1 MSVRHSRLPP
11 HVSDLL
17 SRVQTAVGNGY
28 RVERE
33 LGGGGMSRVFLATE
47 TALGRSVVIKLL
59 APELTT
65 DLLAERFR
73 REFQVTAV
81 LGQHP
86 HILPVL
92 STGTN
97 DGLLYFITPYIE
109 GESLR
114 HRLHRDGR
122 FDIDDVVRI
131 LAELA
136 SALAFAHDKGIVH
149 RDVKPENVLLSDG
162 HAILADFGIS
172 AVLMR
177 PNTPAPDGSDLRLT
191 ELGMAVGTP
200 GYMSPEQAAGDSDID
215 GRSDL
220 YSLGVIGYEMLTG
233 SPPFTGGSA
242 MEVMSAH
249 LNSAPRPVELLRPD
263 TPGALA
269 SALKCALAKRPG
281 DRFPTADDF
290 IAALAPSWSGRGAAY
305 RAPSRRWPW
314 MAAAAAA
321 LLLAGAGY
329 ARLVQRDAG
338 TTNPDLVAVAPFEAV
353 GPDLSVWR
361 EGFVDLLSNN
371 LDGAGPLRSVPP
383 TVVVRRAP
391 PRMDRDGARELA
403 ERTGAGITIFG
414 TLVASGRDSVRV
426 SATIVERATGAATD
440 VQLRDDIS
448 HIDRLADSLSVAILR
463 ELGRTRAIGATR
475 LASLGSSSLPALKAY
490 LQGEQFYRRSD
501 WDSAAVHYQ
510 RAIALDSTFAPAL
523 RHLSNALSW
532 RLTSQLELS
541 HAGYDYALRAGTL
554 NHGLTPRESLLV
566 AADSIFAALQ
576 LPSPTQAPGSRITLV
591 QRVTALLDDG
601 VRRFPDDP
609 EMWFKFGDVQYHFTR
624 WLLPSRSSMRSARD
638 AFERA
643 ITLDSAFAPAYIHQL
658 ELAAHDQ
665 DVDAMRASATRYLA
679 LEPNDVHGRSVRLVQ
694 LLMDPAHRATMA
706 GDSVVATA
714 GAEVLQA
721 AYGMLG
727 PLMDSAE
734 TQVTM
739 SRSLFEAS
747 RAGRAPDVLSRDAR
761 AAYTG
766 ALLMRG
772 HVAQS
777 LALADTSQW
786 LPLFEAAFLRAAP
799 SDSAARV
806 FDRWLADPKSSH
818 RVSAGSVYWS
828 LSGDT
833 ARLRHAMQLAT
844 SGRLPNFPDALIPG
858 MSAIARGDTTTAI
871 GALTLPD
878 SACAGWCWE
887 ARLPLAFLLS
897 ARNRDREAAAVLDQD
912 LMAWPALRVMW
923 MLERGRVNERL
934 GARPKAIDAYLY
946 VANAWRHADPL
957 LLPYVTEARRGL
969 ERLSSDPARS

>member
-1 MSVRHSRLPP
+1 
-11 HVSDLL
+11 VSELL
-17 SRVQTAVGNGY
+17 SRVQAAVGNGY

-33 LGGGGMSRVFLATE
+33 LGGGGMSRVFVATE

-59 APELTT
+59 APELTNE
-65 DLLAERFR
+65 LLAERFR

-97 DGLLYFITPYIE
+97 DGLLYFITPFIE
-109 GESLR
+109 GETLR
-114 HRLHRDGR
+114 HRLRREGR
-122 FDIDDVVRI
+122 LPVDDVVRI
-131 LAELA
+131 LAELG
-136 SALAFAHDKGIVH
+136 SALAFAHERGIVH
-149 RDVKPENVLLSDG
+149 RDVKPENVLLSNG

-177 PNTPAPDGSDLRLT
+177 PNTPVPDGGDTRLT
-191 ELGMAVGTP
+191 EHGMAVGTP
-200 GYMSPEQAAGDSDID
+200 GYMSPEQAAGESAID

-233 SPPFTGGSA
+233 SPPFTGSSP

-249 LNSAPRPVELLRPD
+249 LNSAPRPVESLRHD
-263 TPGALA
+263 TPRPLA
-269 SALKCALAKRPG
+269 SALRRILAKRPE
-281 DRFPTADDF
+281 DRFQTADAF
-290 IAALAPSWSGRGAAY
+290 ITSLGSAWSGRGAAY
-305 RAPSRRWPW
+305 RSPTRRWPW
-314 MAAAAAA
+314 IAAAA
-321 LLLAGAGY
+321 LLLAIAGY
-329 ARLVQRDAG
+329 ARLAQRDAG
-338 TTNPDLVAVAPFEAV
+338 SSNPDLVAVAPFEVV
-353 GPDLSVWR
+353 GPELGVWR
-361 EGFVDLLSNN
+361 EGFVDLISNN

-383 TVVVRRAP
+383 TVVLRRAP
-391 PRMDRDGARELA
+391 SRMDRDGARELA
-403 ERTGAGITIFG
+403 ARTGAGITIFG
-414 TLVASGRDSVRV
+414 NLVASGRDSVRA
-426 SATIVERATGAATD
+426 SATIVETATGVATD
-440 VQLRDDIS
+440 VQLRDDVS

-501 WDSAAVHYQ
+501 WDSAAAHYQ

-532 RLTSQLELS
+532 RLTTDLELS
-541 HAGYDYALRAGTL
+541 HDGYTYALRAGAL
-554 NHGLTPRESLLV
+554 NRGLTPRESLLV
-566 AADSIFAALQ
+566 AADSMFAALQ
-576 LPSPTQAPGSRITLV
+576 LAATAQKLRDNTQLV
-591 QRVTALLDDG
+591 QRVTTLLDDG

-643 ITLDSAFAPAYIHQL
+643 MSLDSAFAPAYIHQM

-665 DVDAMRASATRYLA
+665 DVDAMRTSAARYLA
-679 LEPNDVHGRSVRLVQ
+679 LDPNDVHGRSVRLVQ
-694 LLMDPAHRATMA
+694 QLMDTTHATTLS
-706 GDSVVATA
+706 GDSVVASA

-734 TQVTM
+734 TQVAM
-739 SRSLFEAS
+739 SRALFEAA
-747 RAGRAPDVLSRDAR
+747 RAGRAPAALSREAR
-761 AAYTG
+761 MAYAG
-766 ALLMRG
+766 ALLTRG

-777 LALADTSQW
+777 LALSDTSQW
-786 LPLFEAAFLRAAP
+786 IPLFEASFLRAAP
-799 SDSAARV
+799 TDSASRL
-806 FDRWLADPKSSH
+806 FDRWLADSNSSQ
-818 RVSAGSVYWS
+818 RIAIGSVYWS

-833 ARLRHAMQLAT
+833 ARLRHAMQLA
-844 SGRLPNFPDALIPG
+844 SNGRLPNFPNRLIPG
-858 MSAIARGDTTTAI
+858 LQAIARGDTAAAI

-897 ARNRDREAAAVLDQD
+897 ARKRDQEAAAVLDQD

-946 VANAWRHADPL
+946 VANAWRHADPS
-957 LLPYVTEARRGL
+957 LLPYVNEARRGL
-969 ERLSSDPARS
+969 ARLSSDPSRS